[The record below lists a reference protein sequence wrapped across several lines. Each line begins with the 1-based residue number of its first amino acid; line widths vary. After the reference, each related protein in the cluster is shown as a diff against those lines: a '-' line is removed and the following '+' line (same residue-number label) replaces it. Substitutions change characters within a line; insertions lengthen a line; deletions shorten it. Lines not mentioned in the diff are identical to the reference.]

1 MKQIL
6 YIDMDNVLVDFE
18 SGLEKIDEETLKKYE
33 GCYDEIPGVFAL
45 MKPMEGAVEVAH
57 QLAEKYDVY
66 VPSTS
71 PWLNPS
77 AWSDKLKW
85 IQCYFG
91 KDPNSI
97 FYKRLILS
105 SHKNLNMGAILIDDR
120 LKNGTDKFQGSHIH
134 FGTEKFPDWKSVL
147 QELM

>member
-6 YIDMDNVLVDFE
+6 DIDMDNVLVDFE
-18 SGLEKIDEETLKKYE
+18 SRLEKIDEAKLKKHE
-33 GCYDEIPGVFAL
+33 NCYDEIPRVFAL
-45 MKPMEGAVEVAH
+45 MKPMEGAVEATH

-66 VPSTS
+66 VLSTS
-71 PWLNPS
+71 PWLNPT

-85 IQCYFG
+85 IQRYFG
-91 KDPNSI
+91 KDPSSI

-120 LKNGTDKFQGSHIH
+120 LKNGTDKFQGRYIH
-134 FGTEKFPDWKSVL
+134 FGTEKFPGWKSVL